1 MDTSTQPETVLR
13 VRVGCTL
20 AFEFEYPT
28 PAVFLV
34 RPEDGGRHQVIRE
47 QWATQPDA
55 PYHDYTDLFGNAC
68 RRLTLPQGEVSL
80 RYDAIVQTSRELD
93 AVDWNV
99 EQHLVQDLPDDV
111 LVYTL
116 PSRYCLSDVLVDR
129 AAQLF
134 GSAPRGR
141 GCVQAICD
149 WVNAHVTFV
158 AGTSSQLTTAVDVFE
173 SGRGVCRDYAHLAIT
188 FCRAMNIP
196 ARYAFGYL
204 PDIDVPPPYPTM
216 DFCAWMEV
224 YLGGRWWTFAPRNNA
239 SRVGRVVIARGRDAM
254 DVAMVTSY
262 GALLLEQMIVWADEI
277 RPASATPDDPPR

>member
-1 MDTSTQPETVLR
+1 MVDTSTQPETMLH
-13 VRVGCTL
+13 VRVGCEL
-20 AFEFEYPT
+20 AFEFANPT

-34 RPEDGGRHQVIRE
+34 RPEDGGRHRVIRE
-47 QWATQPDA
+47 QWVTQPDA
-55 PYHDYTDLFGNAC
+55 MYHDYTDLFGNAC

-80 RYDAIVQTSRELD
+80 RYDAVVQTSPELD

-158 AGTSSQLTTAVDVFE
+158 TGTSSQLTTAVDVFE

-196 ARYAFGYL
+196 ARYVFGYL
-204 PDIDVPPPYPTM
+204 PDLDVPPPYPTM
-216 DFCAWMEV
+216 DFCAWFEA
-224 YLGGRWWTFAPRNNA
+224 YLGGMWWTFDPRNNEPRKGRI
-239 SRVGRVVIARGRDAM
+239 RVALGRDAL
-254 DVAMVTSY
+254 DVAMLTTY
-262 GALLLEQMIVWADEI
+262 GPSKFNTMSVWADEVNNGGT
-277 RPASATPDDPPR
+277 PAG

>member
-1 MDTSTQPETVLR
+1 MGNATRRHLSRLHRFVRQR
-13 VRVGCTL
+13 V
-20 AFEFEYPT
+20 P
-28 PAVFLV
+28 
-34 RPEDGGRHQVIRE
+34 
-47 QWATQPDA
+47 A
-55 PYHDYTDLFGNAC
+55 PYPAA
-68 RRLTLPQGEVSL
+68 RRCLVAV
-80 RYDAIVQTSRELD
+80 RAIVQTSPELD

-149 WVNAHVTFV
+149 WVNAHVTFI
-158 AGTSSQLTTAVDVFE
+158 AGTSSPLTTSVDVFE

-204 PDIDVPPPYPTM
+204 PDLDVPPPYPMM
-216 DFCAWMEV
+216 DFCAWFEA
-224 YLGGRWWTFAPRNNA
+224 YLGGMWWTFTRATTSHARGAFASRSGAMPWTWPWSQPMAPRN
-239 SRVGRVVIARGRDAM
+239 SI
-254 DVAMVTSY
+254 
-262 GALLLEQMIVWADEI
+262 L
-277 RPASATPDDPPR
+277 